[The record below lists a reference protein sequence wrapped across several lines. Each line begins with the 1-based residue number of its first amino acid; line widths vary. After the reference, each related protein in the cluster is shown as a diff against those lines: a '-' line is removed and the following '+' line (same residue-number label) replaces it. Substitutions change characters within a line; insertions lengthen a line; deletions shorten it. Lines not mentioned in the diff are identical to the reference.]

1 MHLRSKLYS
10 TKDICPRNVLTPV
23 HFDNKKQYP
32 FAEGMLD
39 DSKTQAYVHDCT
51 VHVCE
56 GPYVYRYRVFFK
68 RHSLLDVNATIASIA
83 QNSVAPFRRDILVM
97 QLSIKNDTYVHL
109 CKQDTILANFLV
121 KE

>member
-23 HFDNKKQYP
+23 RFNNKKRYR

-39 DSKTQAYVHDCT
+39 DSKTQAYVHNCT

-56 GPYVYRYRVFFK
+56 GPYVYQYRVFFK
-68 RHSLLDVNATIASIA
+68 RHSLLDVNATIAS
-83 QNSVAPFRRDILVM
+83 VAPFHGDILVM

-109 CKQDTILANFLV
+109 RKQDTILANFLV

>member
-23 HFDNKKQYP
+23 RFDNKKQYL

-83 QNSVAPFRRDILVM
+83 QNSVAPFRGDILVM
-97 QLSIKNDTYVHL
+97 RLSIKNDTYVHL
-109 CKQDTILANFLV
+109 RERDTILANFLV